1 VPNAWLRVLHDAA
14 LLLWAAALFFTQARL
29 LLARRRGIERELALR
44 RRVGAA
50 LAVEHVALAVAVAA
64 GLWSMAAHGW
74 RLGYP
79 RWLSIKLGLVVFLLV
94 PLEGMHAWVNHVW
107 LARALTVPAAAG
119 APLSRDLDRGLGMD
133 DMVRTLAALL
143 LAVALPV
150 IVWLSLARP
159 G

>member
-1 VPNAWLRVLHDAA
+1 MSEAVLRLGHDVTLAVWVAAVLVN
-14 LLLWAAALFFTQARL
+14 QVRL
-29 LLARRRGIERELALR
+29 VGARRRGIESELALR
-44 RRVGAA
+44 ARMGRAFA
-50 LAVEHVALAVAVAA
+50 LEHVALAVALLAGFAA
-64 GLWSMAAHGW
+64 MAAHGW

-79 RWLSIKLGLVVFLLV
+79 RWLSVKLGLVVFLVL
-94 PLEGMHAWVNHVW
+94 PLEGMHAWVIHVW
-107 LARALTVPAAAG
+107 LARGLRAREPGAA
-119 APLSRDLDRGLGMD
+119 LSRDLDRGLGMD

>member
-1 VPNAWLRVLHDAA
+1 
-14 LLLWAAALFFTQARL
+14 
-29 LLARRRGIERELALR
+29 
-44 RRVGAA
+44 
-50 LAVEHVALAVAVAA
+50 VALAVALGVGFAA
-64 GLWSMAAHGW
+64 MAAHGW

-107 LARALTVPAAAG
+107 LARALRARDSG

-150 IVWLSLARP
+150 IAWLSLARP